1 MKWIAYLMVLMVL
14 GSSLTGCHEC
24 PEPKVVTE
32 YKYLKV
38 AMPKVQDKPQ
48 FIDYEIKAVN
58 FNGEDYYFMRRL
70 QGNIMLNNWNSYKDW
85 SETNYSILKSIEDN
99 NTKEIE

>member
-1 MKWIAYLMVLMVL
+1 MVLTVL
-14 GSSLTGCHEC
+14 AGSLTGCHEC

-32 YKYLKV
+32 YQYLKV

-48 FIDYEIKAVN
+48 FIEYDLKAVN
-58 FNGEDYYFMRRL
+58 FNGGDYYFMGRV
-70 QGNIMLNNWNSYKDW
+70 QGNIMLNNWNSYRDW
-85 SETNYSILKSIEDN
+85 AETNYSILKSIEDSN